1 MTPDD
6 RDPIEALLRADARAA
21 LPDDGFSARVV
32 NALPATARPNAWVRP
47 ALVAGSGAVGAL
59 LAWLLAPAGTS
70 VVQGFADL
78 ARAQSLTPSAWAA
91 LGLAMGMAAV
101 AAVLVADEA

>member
-6 RDPIEALLRADARAA
+6 RDPIEALLRADACAGV
-21 LPDDGFSARVV
+21 PDEGFSERVMR
-32 NALPATARPNAWVRP
+32 ALPAAPRPRAWLRP
-47 ALVAGSGAVGAL
+47 ALVGGSGAVGAL

-70 VVQGFADL
+70 LVQGFVDL
-78 ARAQSLTPSAWAA
+78 SRAQALTPSAWAA
-91 LGLAMGMAAV
+91 LGLAMGLAAV

>member
-1 MTPDD
+1 MIPDD
-6 RDPIEALLRADARAA
+6 RDPIEALLRADAGAGV
-21 LPDDGFSARVV
+21 PDDGFSSRVMR
-32 NALPATARPNAWVRP
+32 ALPLAPRPRAWLRP

-70 VVQGFADL
+70 LVQGFVDL
-78 ARAQSLTPSAWAA
+78 SRAQALTPSAWAA

>member
-6 RDPIEALLRADARAA
+6 RDPIEALLRAHARAGV
-21 LPDDGFSARVV
+21 PDDGFSARVMR
-32 NALPATARPNAWVRP
+32 ALPPGPRPRAWLRP

-70 VVQGFADL
+70 IVQGFVDL
-78 ARAQSLTPSAWAA
+78 SRAQGLTPSAWAA